1 LLAQNIHV
9 VAERLPIARW
19 ILRVLRDERTSVGE
33 FRRAMTLAG
42 ILLAIESSRELS
54 WKPITVR
61 TPLGVETVELEL
73 ERKPL
78 LIGILGA
85 SLHMLEGF
93 QQVYPDAPIALI
105 AAKRRETSR
114 GVEVDV
120 YYERLPG
127 EWSGPAIVVDPMLA
141 TGTTVGLAISKAKRM
156 GSSKIIVASVIASTQ
171 GLRYIVENHQDVAVY
186 TLAVDPELNNRYFIV
201 PGLGDAGDRVLGV
214 TA

>member
-1 LLAQNIHV
+1 MLAQNIHV

-19 ILRVLRDERTSVGE
+19 ILRVLRDEKTSVGE
-33 FRRAMTLAG
+33 FRRAMALAG
-42 ILLAIESSRELS
+42 ILLAIESSGELS
-54 WKPITVR
+54 WKPATVR

-141 TGTTVGLAISKAKRM
+141 TGTTVGLAIGKAKRI
-156 GSSKIIVASVIASTQ
+156 GSSKIIIASVIASTQ
-171 GLRYIVENHQDVAVY
+171 GLRYIVGNHQDVAVY

>member
-1 LLAQNIHV
+1 MLAENIHV

-93 QQVYPDAPIALI
+93 QQVYPDAPVALI
-105 AAKRRETSR
+105 AAKRRETGR

-127 EWSGPAIVVDPMLA
+127 EWSGPAIVVGPMLA
-141 TGTTVGLAISKAKRM
+141 TGTTVGLAISKAEWM

-201 PGLGDAGDRVLGV
+201 PGLGDAGDRALGV